1 MPKVLPNGRGCS
13 YPPRRSGNMLAGQE
27 PLHDI
32 IPAIWKVILIVPDG
46 FLKTLGKSF
55 IRWVKKNLMLLASM
69 ICTAVFG
76 NGVRIIGMTIMTKH
90 LVMAV
95 PGWIMMEARAG
106 FCVAVRGSSMPMAAG
121 RRTAS
126 GTSLTTGRTTSG
138 SGLFA
143 FQVSL
148 VSRTSQERGLR
159 SAESIDP
166 SARSR
171 RNGGRDGWGISM

>member
-95 PGWIMMEARAG
+95 PGWIVMEARAG
-106 FCVAVRGSSMPMAAG
+106 LYAAARGSAMPSTAG
-121 RRTAS
+121 RRPAT
-126 GTSLTTGRTTSG
+126 GTTPTSG
-138 SGLFA
+138 STSYGFR
-143 FQVSL
+143 L
-148 VSRTSQERGLR
+148 VRLPG
-159 SAESIDP
+159 
-166 SARSR
+166 
-171 RNGGRDGWGISM
+171 